1 MAANIDDDDNETT
14 TKFDGQ
20 TLSWRASEERGR
32 TRAHDGWMEGAGR
45 MRERTRAFCGGG
57 GGGGGRR
64 AIRFAFVASAANA
77 AASAD
82 AT

>member
-57 GGGGGRR
+57 DGR